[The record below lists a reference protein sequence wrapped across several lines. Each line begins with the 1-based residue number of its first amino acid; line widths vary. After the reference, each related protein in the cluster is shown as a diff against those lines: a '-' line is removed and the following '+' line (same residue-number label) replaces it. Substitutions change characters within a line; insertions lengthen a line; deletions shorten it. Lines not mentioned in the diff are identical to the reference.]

1 MPYFTSPFFSFPPSF
16 QSLSYCCKYC
26 TRKMCLQYWDPHAE
40 QFLHS
45 LSSFQCCPW
54 LAHAH
59 ERSDCHFEH
68 ELPFCLSLFC
78 SMMQDILENVVV
90 GTRCG
95 GITINNLPFSDD
107 IDLIAGNVEELKE
120 ITVKL
125 DDTSRKYVLS

>member
-1 MPYFTSPFFSFPPSF
+1 
-16 QSLSYCCKYC
+16 
-26 TRKMCLQYWDPHAE
+26 
-40 QFLHS
+40 
-45 LSSFQCCPW
+45 
-54 LAHAH
+54 
-59 ERSDCHFEH
+59 
-68 ELPFCLSLFC
+68 
-78 SMMQDILENVVV
+78 MMQDILENVVV